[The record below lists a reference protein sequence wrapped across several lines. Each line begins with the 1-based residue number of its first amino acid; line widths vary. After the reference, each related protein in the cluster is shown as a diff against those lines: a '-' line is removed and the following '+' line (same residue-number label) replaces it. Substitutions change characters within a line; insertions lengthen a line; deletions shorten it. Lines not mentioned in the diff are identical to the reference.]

1 MPKAPLDPRSAGAA
15 ARTSRPRLRRQSSA
29 DQVAA
34 HVRQMIMTGQLRK
47 GDRLRQDDIAEELGV
62 SRIPVREAIIAL
74 DREGWLSF
82 EANRGAF
89 VTGLEADDVRD
100 HYVLRG
106 LVLGLAAKRAT
117 EMATAD
123 EMADLGDRFK
133 AMRNAED
140 LATFSS
146 LNERFLA
153 KLLNLSDSPRLR
165 AALLVTPSIIPQGFF
180 DVVPTGRKIQ
190 EKGIDQLVRL
200 MKARKADE
208 VDQSMRATIGQQ
220 GEAVVAAFAAA
231 GLLDASPSESAS
243 YT

>member
-1 MPKAPLDPRSAGAA
+1 
-15 ARTSRPRLRRQSSA
+15 
-29 DQVAA
+29 
-34 HVRQMIMTGQLRK
+34 MTGQLRK

-89 VTGLEADDVRD
+89 VTGLEANDVRD
-100 HYVLRG
+100 HYGLRG

-117 EMATAD
+117 EMASAE
-123 EMADLGDRFK
+123 EMADLSSRFQ
-133 AMRNAED
+133 AMRRSDD

-165 AALLVTPSIIPQGFF
+165 AALLVTPSIIPRGFF
-180 DVVPTGRKIQ
+180 DVVPTGREIQ
-190 EKGIDQLVRL
+190 EQGIGRLVRL

-208 VDQSMRATIGQQ
+208 VDQAMRAILGRQ
-220 GEAVVAAFAAA
+220 GEAVIAAFAAS
-231 GLLDASPSESAS
+231 GLIGSSPS
-243 YT
+243 

>member
-1 MPKAPLDPRSAGAA
+1 MRMPQAPPDPRSNPVL
-15 ARTSRPRLRRQSSA
+15 RVSRPRLRRQSSA

-34 HVRQMIMTGQLRK
+34 HVRQMIMTGQMRK
-47 GDRLRQDDIAEELGV
+47 GDRLRQDEIAEELGV

-89 VTGLEADDVRD
+89 VTGLEANDIKD
-100 HYVLRG
+100 HYALRG

-117 EMATAD
+117 EVAT
-123 EMADLGDRFK
+123 EEQLTELGERFQ
-133 AMRNAED
+133 AMRRADD

-153 KLLNLSDSPRLR
+153 KLLNLANSPRLR
-165 AALLVTPSIIPQGFF
+165 AALLVTPSIIARGFF
-180 DVVPTGRKIQ
+180 DVVPAGRQIQ
-190 EKGIDQLVRL
+190 EKGVGELVRL

-208 VDQSMRATIGQQ
+208 VDQSMRATLGRQ
-220 GEAVVAAFAAA
+220 GDAVVAAFAAS
-231 GLLDASPSESAS
+231 GLLGSGPS
-243 YT
+243 